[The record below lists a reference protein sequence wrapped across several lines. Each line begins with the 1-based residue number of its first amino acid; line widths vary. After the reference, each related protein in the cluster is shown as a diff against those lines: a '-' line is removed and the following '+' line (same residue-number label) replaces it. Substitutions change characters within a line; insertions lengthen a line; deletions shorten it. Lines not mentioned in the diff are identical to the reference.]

1 MRLQWPSE
9 RERDRRSLTLPP
21 PGGDP
26 GADVHAPRA
35 TRVPAP
41 RGRTPGKMGAMAL
54 RSILAALLTAFV
66 FVGCRGGAD
75 GDPPR
80 AILLVTLSSAR
91 ADRFDGTAGT
101 PGATSSFAALAD
113 AGTLFT
119 RAYAHSPAT
128 LPSLASIL
136 TGRVPR
142 SHGVVSEGSHALG
155 SDVPT
160 IAERLAARGWRTI
173 AVTAGPFARARWG
186 LDRGFVELDDTP
198 PLPQGGE
205 RVPPFYRADEVV
217 DRAIAVIEHPSG
229 DEPLFLWVHL
239 HDAHWPVDVP
249 ERWRAAYPSSG
260 YDAEIAFVD
269 AALGRLVEAWDDHF
283 AGRANVVAVTADHGE
298 SLGEGG
304 EQTHGALLHDATLR
318 VPLVLRGAGV
328 ESGLRT
334 ADPVG
339 HIDLA
344 FTLVSLG
351 GGRTQGMQG
360 RDLRNG
366 GSAAIWHES
375 PAAYLGLGFA
385 GGSRTTCDEGHC
397 PPLQKLLDRF
407 EPGVAPEVVLDDRT
421 LEGLAAIGYVGAD
434 PSARAGT
441 ADAQEA
447 ARALPHVAEARQRA
461 AAAMSGVARE
471 ALDALERERGEEP
484 GVGFLR
490 AVWLKGQGRLPEAAE
505 TYESVWAS
513 SPSPTWALQVAGL
526 RAAMGDWEGAGAWAH
541 VVLDAA
547 PDTPEALILALRAA
561 RRTGTGEAEDL
572 AATLAARFPDHPQ
585 QSLARAEL
593 LLPEQPGA
601 ALEEI
606 AHALDEQPGNP
617 WAHQLLGEA
626 LWASGDADAAIEVMQ
641 RALRI
646 DPYQSAIRVR
656 LVSCL
661 LEVGRNAEAARVAA
675 ALARLLPDDPQAQ
688 DLYRSASLAVTVD
701 EKYELRRDRARGPPA
716 VP

>member
-1 MRLQWPSE
+1 MS
-9 RERDRRSLTLPP
+9 
-21 PGGDP
+21 
-26 GADVHAPRA
+26 AMAPRCI
-35 TRVPAP
+35 VV
-41 RGRTPGKMGAMAL
+41 AL
-54 RSILAALLTAFV
+54 IAAVLSAA
-66 FVGCRGGAD
+66 CRGGSD
-75 GDPPR
+75 RTSPR

-113 AGTLFT
+113 EGTLFT

-128 LPSLASIL
+128 LPSLASVL
-136 TGRVPR
+136 TGLVPR

-155 SDVPT
+155 AGAPT
-160 IAERLAARGWRTI
+160 IAERLAGRGWRTV
-173 AVTAGPFARARWG
+173 AVTAGPFARSRWG
-186 LDRGFVELDDTP
+186 LDRGFGEFDDTP

-217 DRAIAVIEHPSG
+217 DRAIAVIDAHPPRA
-229 DEPLFLWVHL
+229 ENPLFLWVHL

-269 AALGRLVEAWDDHF
+269 AALGRLVDAWDERF
-283 AGRANVVAVTADHGE
+283 AGVPTVVAVTADHGE

-328 ESGLRT
+328 EVGLRT

-339 HIDLA
+339 HTDLA
-344 FTLVSLG
+344 ATLVALSG
-351 GGRTQGMQG
+351 GGTRGMQG
-360 RDLRNG
+360 RDVRRG
-366 GSAAIWHES
+366 GSTAIWHES
-375 PAAYLGLGFA
+375 PAAYLGLGLA
-385 GGSRTTCDEGHC
+385 GGSRATCDHGRC
-397 PPLQKLLDRF
+397 PTLERLLDRF
-407 EPGVAPEVVLDDRT
+407 EPGVAPEVVLDERT

-434 PSARAGT
+434 PSARAG
-441 ADAQEA
+441 AMEA
-447 ARALPHVAEARQRA
+447 EGAERALSLVAEARQRA
-461 AAAMSGVARE
+461 AAAMSGDARD
-471 ALDALERERGEEP
+471 ALDALARDLGEPP

-490 AVWLKGQGRLPEAAE
+490 AVWLKSQGRLPEAAE
-505 TYESVWAS
+505 TYEAVWAT

-526 RAAMGDWEGAGAWAH
+526 RAGMGDWDGAAAWADE
-541 VVLDAA
+541 VLDAA
-547 PDTPEALILALRAA
+547 PDTPEAMILALRAA
-561 RRTGTGEAEDL
+561 RRTGTGGAEDL
-572 AATLAARFPDHPQ
+572 AAALAAGFPDHPQ

-606 AHALDEQPGNP
+606 AHAIDEQPGNP

-626 LWASGDADAAIEVMQ
+626 LWASGDADAAIEVLQ

-646 DPYQSAIRVR
+646 DPYQSATRVR
-656 LVSCL
+656 LVGCL

-688 DLYRSASLAVTVD
+688 DLYRSASLAVTID
-701 EKYELRRDRARGPPA
+701 EKYELRRDRARGPPTL
-716 VP
+716 P